1 MMKNV
6 LRESSW
12 IPICGRS
19 NTPFHSFV
27 QNKFI
32 GVTPNT
38 KPLLQLVELTE
49 YFGEVVEQ
57 RRNGIRISEKEREK
71 TTRLLP
77 QYLAIAPKIGILP
90 FFCLTWPAYGE
101 LFLLLFQS
109 KTNTPHTADLLMCKL
124 NTQAKKIRQHHSICS
139 KWPQLN
145 RSIVMKQ
152 QLILKWIM
160 IPTTLL
166 VRGCQCRFMITSQ
179 VHESLFPTVLIYPL
193 NFVSNPREHSDWNC
207 VCDSVTFGA
216 KRIVQGVA
224 LEFLLSRVIQG
235 RFIVETLLFSLGNW
249 PRYKTNSL
257 LSWQFV
263 FRSWCEL
270 EGSLQER
277 IARPTKFV
285 ARSWKA

>member
-1 MMKNV
+1 
-6 LRESSW
+6 
-12 IPICGRS
+12 
-19 NTPFHSFV
+19 
-27 QNKFI
+27 
-32 GVTPNT
+32 
-38 KPLLQLVELTE
+38 
-49 YFGEVVEQ
+49 
-57 RRNGIRISEKEREK
+57 
-71 TTRLLP
+71 
-77 QYLAIAPKIGILP
+77 
-90 FFCLTWPAYGE
+90 
-101 LFLLLFQS
+101 LLLFQQS
-109 KTNTPHTADLLMCKL
+109 KTNTLHTTDLLMCKL
-124 NTQAKKIRQHHSICS
+124 NTQAKKIRQHHTICS
-139 KWPQLN
+139 KWPQ
-145 RSIVMKQ
+145 SIRTTTIKKQ

-285 ARSWKA
+285 ARNWRAPQEESLPWRLEGCKRRYVCTRTWKLNVEIVNILISQMIDIIIINGRPCKVVEYIGTPPSP